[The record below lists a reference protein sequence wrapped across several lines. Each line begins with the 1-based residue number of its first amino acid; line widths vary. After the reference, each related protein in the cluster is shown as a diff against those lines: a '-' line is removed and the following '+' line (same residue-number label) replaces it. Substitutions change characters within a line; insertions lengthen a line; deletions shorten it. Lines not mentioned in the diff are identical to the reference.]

1 MCTLDAFQ
9 CERTALAL
17 STNSR
22 SALKALVCVHSSV
35 RVKLLFTLVIRTPD
49 GMVRD
54 RGVGATEFTTPVVQ
68 SNPGDMDDNND
79 NASDESL
86 THSL

>member
-17 STNSR
+17 STSSR
-22 SALKALVCVHSSV
+22 SALKALVCVLFRV
-35 RVKLLFTLVIRTPD
+35 RVKLLFTLVLRTPD

-54 RGVGATEFTTPVVQ
+54 RGVGATEFSTPVVQ
-68 SNPGDMDDNND
+68 SNQGDLEVVQIFSDD
-79 NASDESL
+79 L
-86 THSL
+86 TEP